1 MFDIV
6 IIGGG
11 AAGLGVAQ
19 AINKRQKG
27 LKIAIVEPATQH
39 FYQPAWTLV
48 GAGEFDIKQSVK
60 PMSQVM
66 PRFVEWIQS
75 AAKIFHPDKNSITLE
90 NNNILQ
96 YRALIVCPGLFLNWS
111 AIEGLEE
118 TLGKNGVTSNYRSD
132 LSSYTWQL
140 VKKLESGVA
149 LFTQPA
155 MPIKCAGAP
164 QKAAYLSCSYWEKHK
179 ILNNIEVQF
188 HNAGATLFGVAYFIP
203 ILKQYMDR
211 YRVNLNFSS
220 TLTKVDGAKKVA
232 TFAYTHADG
241 SIVSTEVTFDMLH
254 VVPPQCAHPFIANSS
269 LANAA
274 GWVEIDP
281 HSLQHIRYANI
292 FSLGDTAS
300 SPNAKTAAAIRKQ
313 APVVAINIISYLS
326 GLSSKAI
333 YNGYGG
339 CPLTVENGKIVL
351 AEFAYNG
358 VLDPT
363 FKFLAPHIPRRL
375 NWFIKRHLLAIV
387 YWHGLLRGREW
398 LVTNNLESNVII

>member
-19 AINKRQKG
+19 SIYKRQKN
-27 LKIAIVEPATQH
+27 LKIAIVEPASQH

-48 GAGEFDIKQSVK
+48 GAGETDIKQSVK
-60 PMSQVM
+60 PMHKVM
-66 PRFVEWIQS
+66 PRFVEWIKS
-75 AAKIFHPDKNSITLE
+75 AAKVFHPDSNYITLE
-90 NNNILQ
+90 NADILH
-96 YRALIVCPGLFLNWS
+96 YRTLIVCPGICLNWS

-132 LSSYTWQL
+132 LAAYTWQMVQQL
-140 VKKLESGVA
+140 KNGIA

-164 QKAAYLSCSYWEKHK
+164 QKAVYLSCFHWEKHHVLK
-179 ILNNIEVQF
+179 NIKVQF
-188 HNAGATLFGVAYFIP
+188 HNAGTTLFGIEYFVP

-211 YRVNLNFSS
+211 YRVDLKFSS
-220 TLTKVDGAKKVA
+220 NLTKVDGENQIA
-232 TFAYTHADG
+232 TFSHLDQDGKIVYTEIA
-241 SIVSTEVTFDMLH
+241 FDMLH
-254 VVPPQCAHPFIANSS
+254 IVPPQSAHPFIAHSP

-274 GWVEIDP
+274 GWVDVDP
-281 HSLQHIRYANI
+281 HTLQHTHYPNV
-292 FSLGDTAS
+292 FSLGDAAS
-300 SPNAKTAAAIRKQ
+300 SPNAKTAAAVRKQ
-313 APVVAINIISYLS
+313 APVVAINIIRYLA
-326 GLSSKAI
+326 GLNMVAR

-351 AEFAYNG
+351 AEFAYKG
-358 VLDPT
+358 ELDPT
-363 FKFLAPHIPRRL
+363 FKFLSPHIPRKFY
-375 NWFIKRHLLAIV
+375 WFIKRYILAIV

-398 LVTNNLESNVII
+398 LIKTKQ